1 MLDRNRLRG
10 TMRAKTSDSIDGVKL
25 EVWWS
30 RLASIVDEAARA
42 MLRSAFSTIIR
53 ESNDYTVVLMNR
65 AGERIADSRAGIPAF
80 AVLIGS
86 LTRTLLERFPT
97 ETWREGDCIITNDP
111 WIGTGHLPD
120 IALISPI
127 FYNDLLVGF
136 SGTAAHVPDIGGTAT
151 MGPTDLASE
160 GLLVPPVHLY
170 RAGQLN
176 EALAAVLRS
185 NVRLAEQVWGD
196 IQAQVAANAVCR
208 RRAVEFLEDSGL
220 SNFETLTGAVH
231 RLSEQAMRNGIA
243 RVPDGRY
250 TSVLEADGVE
260 GHPTHIACAITVV
273 GETLDVD
280 YAGSSPQVTHAINCT
295 LNYTT
300 AYTLYPLKL
309 LLDPHT
315 RSNDG
320 TYRPISVRAPLGS
333 IVNPNFPAPVLARH
347 LTGHLLSCAIYRAL
361 AAVLPEAV
369 IADSGGA
376 PALRV
381 HFAGRDDS
389 GKAFGLL
396 LFASG
401 GMGASSRADGLSTTA
416 FPTNSGGG
424 SIEALEISAPLL
436 FIKKEFRADSGGA
449 GARRGGLG
457 QDIEIRNAS
466 PTPVRLTLL
475 GDRERHPAEGVMG
488 GYKAGP
494 ASARLDTGAQPS
506 LKSVTMIPPDATLTL
521 SFAGGGGFGHP
532 KERAPAAIASD
543 LAEGLV
549 SDAAVRRDYGAASA
563 TND

>member
-1 MLDRNRLRG
+1 MQHK
-10 TMRAKTSDSIDGVKL
+10 ASDSIDGVTL

-42 MLRSAFSTIIR
+42 MLRTAFSTIIR

-65 AGERIADSRAGIPAF
+65 SGQRIADCRAGIPAF

-86 LTRTLLERFPT
+86 LTQTLLERFPAS
-97 ETWREGDCIITNDP
+97 TWCEGDCVITNDP

-127 FYNDLLVGF
+127 FHNEVLVGF
-136 SGTAAHVPDIGGTAT
+136 AGTAAHVPDIGGTAT
-151 MGPTDLASE
+151 MGPTNLAAE
-160 GLLVPPVHLY
+160 GLLIPPVHLY
-170 RAGQLN
+170 RVGRLNDELSALLRRTVQLP
-176 EALAAVLRS
+176 
-185 NVRLAEQVWGD
+185 EQVWGD
-196 IQAQVAANAVCR
+196 IQAQVAASEVCR
-208 RRAVEFLEDSGL
+208 RRAVEFLEDTGL
-220 SNFETLTGAVH
+220 SDFEILTEAAH
-231 RLSEQAMRNGIA
+231 ELSERAMRIGIG
-243 RVPDGRY
+243 RLPDGRY
-250 TSVLEADGVE
+250 TSVLEADGIE
-260 GHPTHIACAITVV
+260 DQPTRIECAITVS

-280 YAGSSPQVTHAINCT
+280 YAGTSPQVTHAVNCT

-315 RSNDG
+315 RSNEG
-320 TYRPISVRAPLGS
+320 SYRAISVRAPLGS
-333 IVNPNFPAPVLARH
+333 IVNPRFPAPVLARH

-361 AAVLPEAV
+361 AAVLPNAV

-381 HFAGRDDS
+381 HFAGRDDRD
-389 GKAFGLL
+389 KPFGLL

-436 FIKKEFRADSGGA
+436 FTKKELRADSGGA
-449 GARRGGLG
+449 GRRRGGLG
-457 QDIEIRNAS
+457 QDIEVRNVNPA
-466 PTPVRLTLL
+466 PVRLTLL
-475 GDRERHPAEGVMG
+475 GDREQHPAEGMMG
-488 GYKAGP
+488 GHAGGP
-494 ASARLDTGAQPS
+494 ASARLDTGAHLS
-506 LKSVTMIPPDATLTL
+506 LKSVTLIPPDATLTL
-521 SFAGGGGFGHP
+521 SFAGGGGYGP
-532 KERAPAAIASD
+532 PDERDAVAIAGD
-543 LAEGLV
+543 LAEGVV
-549 SDAAVRRDYGAASA
+549 SEAATRREYETAPA